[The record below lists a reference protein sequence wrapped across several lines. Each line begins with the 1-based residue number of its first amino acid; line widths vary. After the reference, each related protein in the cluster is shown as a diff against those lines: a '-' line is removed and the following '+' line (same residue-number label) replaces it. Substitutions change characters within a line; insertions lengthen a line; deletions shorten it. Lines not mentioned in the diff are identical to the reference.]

1 MDVDKFQD
9 INDQFGHFIGDH
21 VLQQI
26 AETRQQALR
35 SQDIIARFGG
45 EEFIILLP
53 QTHLRQAQDITKR
66 LRQAIADDFLE
77 LDTLQKLKFT
87 VSIGV
92 AEFGPKNRDLQSV
105 IRMADQ
111 ALYQAKS
118 AGRNQVSI
126 YKTAS

>member
-1 MDVDKFQD
+1 MPASAVK
-9 INDQFGHFIGDH
+9 
-21 VLQQI
+21 
-26 AETRQQALR
+26 
-35 SQDIIARFGG
+35 
-45 EEFIILLP
+45 EFIILLP
-53 QTHLRQAQDITKR
+53 QTHLRQAQDIAER
-66 LRQAIADDFLE
+66 LRRAIADDYLE

-92 AEFGPKNRDLQSV
+92 AEFGQKNRDLQSV

-118 AGRNQVSI
+118 AGRNQIST